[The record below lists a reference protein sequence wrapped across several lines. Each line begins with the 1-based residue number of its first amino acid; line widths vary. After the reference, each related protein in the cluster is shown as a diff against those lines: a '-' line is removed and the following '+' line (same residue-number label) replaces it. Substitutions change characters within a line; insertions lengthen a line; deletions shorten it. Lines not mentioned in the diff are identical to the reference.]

1 MMVGMLK
8 KRKKSSNVSFAYVD
22 KVMNGLARSIKE
34 SSKELKTSME
44 ESNEAFRKRMEK
56 SNEEF
61 KKRTE
66 ESNEAFRIRTEEAN
80 EAFRK
85 RMEKS
90 NEESRK
96 RTEETDEAFR
106 RRTEEANETF
116 RKEIRE
122 SLDESDKRFNERML
136 KSEKEWNKKMGE
148 IYNRL
153 GDIAEYTFVPEAI
166 LEKFQDLNYEFDNY
180 CRRER
185 VIGKDGC
192 ARAEYDVVLR
202 NGDTVA
208 LIEIKST
215 FKYEYIDRF
224 IQQISVATNEKY
236 KGKKIIGA
244 IAALELPKEVKNY
257 ALSKGLYVIE
267 QAGRDIKIDTLDGKF
282 RPKIW

>member
-1 MMVGMLK
+1 
-8 KRKKSSNVSFAYVD
+8 
-22 KVMNGLARSIKE
+22 MNSLARSIKE
-34 SSKELKTSME
+34 SGKELK
-44 ESNEAFRKRMEK
+44 ESMEK

-61 KKRTE
+61 RKRME
-66 ESNEAFRIRTEEAN
+66 ESDEAFRIRTE
-80 EAFRK
+80 
-85 RMEKS
+85 KS
-90 NEESRK
+90 NEEFRK
-96 RTEETDEAFR
+96 
-106 RRTEEANETF
+106 RTEEANEAF

-122 SLDESDKRFNERML
+122 SLDESDRRFNERML

-208 LIEIKST
+208 LVEIKST
-215 FKYEYIDRF
+215 FKHEYIDRF

-257 ALSKGLYVIE
+257 ALKQGLYVIE
-267 QAGRDIKIDTLDGKF
+267 QAGRDIKIDTQDGKF
-282 RPKIW
+282 QPKIW